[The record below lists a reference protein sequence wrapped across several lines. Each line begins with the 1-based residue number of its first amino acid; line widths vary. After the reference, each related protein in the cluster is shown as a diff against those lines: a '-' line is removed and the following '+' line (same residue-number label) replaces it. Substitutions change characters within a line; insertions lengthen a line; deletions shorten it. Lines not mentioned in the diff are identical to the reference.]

1 MNKNPMQALINAAK
15 SKENEAKLTEVSK
28 RVEEEIL
35 EKPNETR
42 KVTEEATKPEPKIQI
57 TTVTEDENEK
67 LRALGFDKYLHK
79 RDKESLEIVRVPSSV
94 HQKLKLISVISGI
107 SINALI
113 SNILD
118 DVLLSNEKDISKI
131 LKRIK

>member
-1 MNKNPMQALINAAK
+1 MQALINAAK

-28 RVEEEIL
+28 KVEEENL

-42 KVTEEATKPEPKIQI
+42 KVTEEAAKQEPKIQI

-67 LRALGFDKYLHK
+67 LGALGFDKYLHK